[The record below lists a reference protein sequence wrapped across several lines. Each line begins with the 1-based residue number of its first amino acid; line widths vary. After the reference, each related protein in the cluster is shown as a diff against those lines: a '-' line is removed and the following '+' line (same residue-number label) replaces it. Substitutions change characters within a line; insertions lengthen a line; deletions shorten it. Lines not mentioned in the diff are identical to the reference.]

1 MLKKLTLIIL
11 FLTSVFGVA
20 ICAEKHAVIITGDY
34 RYKDTGYDSKSF
46 SFKWWNDTVLLWYL
60 LVEQQGFSPD
70 KVYVLFA
77 GGKDY
82 PLTQVVGVQELI
94 PDQYWMD
101 RSFAEYGYNYYNNE
115 KPFKQLAY
123 SSATEGNIV
132 DIFDSLSTVMSYDD
146 MLFVATVTHG
156 GYDGDVEDKSGKML
170 IWGDLYTYPVMT
182 DFDFTEAVKK
192 VPANKKVFWLAQCY
206 AGNFVDNL
214 ENMKDGSCKIINAA
228 CQYNEVSRPAD
239 DQAWASQGI
248 SWGAGIEF
256 EHLFELYPE
265 EWVSHDEFTFHMY
278 TSTAGNRPF
287 AFNDVRTEVAS
298 HNKYYQRP
306 SDTAAYEWFPLS
318 EADLNSDGIISAS
331 ESFAWL
337 DQYESID
344 WTDGQKSV
352 FSDLEDVSGSTSL
365 LYPTIIYNTYP
376 NYISTIKGI
385 MAIPGVLSI
394 NQADLV
400 LPAGSHTTLLKN
412 SFVEI
417 FTGYNLK
424 AQTGSTLL
432 LSKDSEIRTI
442 NGGNI
447 ILETGSNLAV
457 EGNSRIIG
465 NIQLADG
472 ASINIAENSILNLQ
486 LGIVTIQPN
495 TALKLGKNSKL
506 VIENGT
512 HFTIADGAVIELA
525 EGSEIVVMN
534 KGEMTASGTNF
545 SYYSDSGKWLGINAL
560 AGSSI
565 KMDSINMYG
574 ADTGIKGEGTY
585 KFEVTNSVFE
595 GCTNGI
601 GLIGM
606 QPGFDYSITDNTL
619 TGYDEGRGISITS
632 SDGIFSRNNISHFN
646 IGAYFIMSSPAVSK
660 CEITYNKYWGIV
672 VSGQDTI
679 PQLINTEPLQV
690 FGELNN
696 TIMKNGYVSNTD
708 MFKSAQIGINPYAS
722 VFMRFNDVIS
732 SPNFPGISVAKYL
745 SVYDPPNIVVSAY
758 YNYWGSSDVTDDFFF
773 EDHRD
778 YTIGYVPY
786 LSNPCGTGGINP
798 SLSQS
803 LPTESKIL
811 TNAIELEM
819 KDKLTPA
826 IKLYEHIIKK
836 YVNTP
841 EYYVAMAR
849 LPYLYEKTGLDNNEL
864 IATYDEALDTDE
876 VSHKKFLKGKK
887 VATHIKGKRYDDA
900 IAVAEEMKAEAE
912 LEEEIILADI
922 NIAIANMLK
931 NTEGKGR
938 SESNSDDLRELISKL
953 NGDTDKYNPSDIT
966 ETVLPSEHELF
977 QNYPNPFNPVTQIR
991 YAISKTA
998 DVKLSVYNISGQKVA
1013 ELANGMRQAGVHSLD
1028 FDGSRFNS
1036 GVYYYTLEV
1045 EGKSLTQKMILMK

>member
-1 MLKKLTLIIL
+1 
-11 FLTSVFGVA
+11 
-20 ICAEKHAVIITGDY
+20 
-34 RYKDTGYDSKSF
+34 
-46 SFKWWNDTVLLWYL
+46 
-60 LVEQQGFSPD
+60 
-70 KVYVLFA
+70 
-77 GGKDY
+77 
-82 PLTQVVGVQELI
+82 
-94 PDQYWMD
+94 
-101 RSFAEYGYNYYNNE
+101 
-115 KPFKQLAY
+115 
-123 SSATEGNIV
+123 
-132 DIFDSLSTVMSYDD
+132 
-146 MLFVATVTHG
+146 
-156 GYDGDVEDKSGKML
+156 
-170 IWGDLYTYPVMT
+170 
-182 DFDFTEAVKK
+182 
-192 VPANKKVFWLAQCY
+192 
-206 AGNFVDNL
+206 
-214 ENMKDGSCKIINAA
+214 
-228 CQYNEVSRPAD
+228 
-239 DQAWASQGI
+239 
-248 SWGAGIEF
+248 
-256 EHLFELYPE
+256 
-265 EWVSHDEFTFHMY
+265 
-278 TSTAGNRPF
+278 
-287 AFNDVRTEVAS
+287 
-298 HNKYYQRP
+298 
-306 SDTAAYEWFPLS
+306 
-318 EADLNSDGIISAS
+318 
-331 ESFAWL
+331 
-337 DQYESID
+337 
-344 WTDGQKSV
+344 
-352 FSDLEDVSGSTSL
+352 LEDVSGSTSL